1 MLLEGKSIGRGSDTR
16 RYDESIQ
23 SYTIQRKG
31 KTVMGWETDEGK
43 AHDRA

>member
-31 KTVMGWETDEGK
+31 KDSNGVGDG
-43 AHDRA
+43 